1 MDANRIS
8 HWVNMATHMLS
19 LAETQG
25 TSPHADI
32 CLNGACQYLRIARG
46 ETKAYFDDMCR
57 RMDERQR
64 TVVHKAA
71 SDDLRQFDIRIE
83 RIHMLRQAIRQ
94 GGSR

>member
-1 MDANRIS
+1 
-8 HWVNMATHMLS
+8 
-19 LAETQG
+19 
-25 TSPHADI
+25 
-32 CLNGACQYLRIARG
+32 
-46 ETKAYFDDMCR
+46 
-57 RMDERQR
+57 MDERQR